1 MKKQY
6 NIGQMVEVNGCVV
19 DGKYI
24 HSGYSMNA
32 RDGIWTL
39 AVCTK
44 AYAGLSYGCYIVET
58 GETIRITT
66 QSIREV
72 KHNEETT
79 I

>member
-6 NIGQMVEVNGCVV
+6 NIGQMVEVNALQ
-19 DGKYI
+19 
-24 HSGYSMNA
+24 M
-32 RDGIWTL
+32 RIWTL

-44 AYAGLSYGCYIVET
+44 AYAGLSYDCYIVET
-58 GETIRITT
+58 GKTIRLTT

>member
-6 NIGQMVEVNGCVV
+6 NIGEMVEINVPG
-19 DGKYI
+19 D
-24 HSGYSMNA
+24 S
-32 RDGIWTL
+32 IWTL

-58 GETIRITT
+58 GETIRLTT